1 MVAGV
6 YECDSHV
13 ALCAL
18 VSQVTTATGA
28 RCGWWRVVLG
38 LLAPAGLPHAAW
50 HCRARGRGG
59 THGAFTT
66 SRLLLPTFFPALKP
80 TSGWVKIRISEPMFV
95 SNRNGGNGYIWGT
108 KLQWETA
115 EILERI
121 EQIITIETLKKFSK
135 DILDNTRALNIL
147 WIWQKYL

>member
-28 RCGWWRVVLG
+28 RCGRWRVVLG
-38 LLAPAGLPHAAW
+38 LFVPAGLPCAAW
-50 HCRARGRGG
+50 HGGARGQGG

-66 SRLLLPTFFPALKP
+66 SRLLLPTSLPPLKP
-80 TSGWVKIRISEPMFV
+80 ASGWVKIRISELMFV
-95 SNRNGGNGYIWGT
+95 SNHNGGNSFIWGT
-108 KLQWETA
+108 KLWWDTA
-115 EILERI
+115 EILEGI
-121 EQIITIETLKKFSK
+121 EQIITTEKLKNSGK
-135 DILDNTRALNIL
+135 DILDKTRALNIL